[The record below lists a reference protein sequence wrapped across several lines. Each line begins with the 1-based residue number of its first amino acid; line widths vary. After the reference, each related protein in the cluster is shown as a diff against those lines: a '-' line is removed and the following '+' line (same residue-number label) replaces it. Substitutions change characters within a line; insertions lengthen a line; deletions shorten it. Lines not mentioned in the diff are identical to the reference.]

1 MEERIRA
8 LSAQGL
14 TGRQIARQLG
24 INRGRVQRLLA
35 ASPPPARSGST
46 VVALDADPITSLL
59 TAAEWGRLGVSGD
72 GGGRVL
78 NALER
83 HRLMGLPVGSAA
95 GDAVRLLFD
104 HGRNTAAF
112 NEWVFLGAG
121 EPVPV
126 PGEPMPGHI
135 RDERIV
141 ALRAEGWTLA
151 DIGAAVNMSEGG
163 VSRALQRLTGD
174 LGTSDDW

>member
-8 LSAQGL
+8 LSAEGL
-14 TGRQIARQLG
+14 SIRQIARQLG
-24 INRGRVQRLLA
+24 INRGRVQRMLA

-46 VVALDADPITSLL
+46 VVALDSDPITSLL
-59 TAAEWGRLGVSGD
+59 TAAEWARLGVSG
-72 GGGRVL
+72 GGARGL
-78 NALER
+78 NVLER
-83 HRLMGLPVGSAA
+83 YRLMGLPVGSAA

-112 NEWVFLGAG
+112 DEWVFLGAG
-121 EPVPV
+121 ESVPV
-126 PGEPMPGHI
+126 PGEPMPGHV
-135 RDERIV
+135 RDDRIV

-174 LGTSDDW
+174 SVEDW